1 MARRKEFDQDE
12 AIQRA
17 IRVFSQQG
25 FGATS
30 TEDLMQAMEI
40 GRQSMYDTFGDKRTL
55 FLTALKA
62 YVSYSCGAI
71 LQELQQEGEP
81 LVVLRNALV
90 AFAERKDMASP
101 DGCMGLNA
109 LSEFGT
115 RDEEV
120 TATIRQ
126 SASAQKDAVLKLLRA
141 AVAQGTLAQDRVAPA
156 ADFFDG
162 TLAAIRYAAKAGK
175 SRKALREM
183 AVFAGSALA

>member
-1 MARRKEFDQDE
+1 MARRKEFDYDE
-12 AIQRA
+12 ALQCA

-30 TEDLMQAMEI
+30 TEDLMQAMQI

-55 FLTALKA
+55 FLAALKT
-62 YVSYSCGAI
+62 YVTQSCGAI
-71 LQELQQEGEP
+71 LNELQKPGEP
-81 LVVLRNALV
+81 LAVLRDALI

-120 TATIRQ
+120 TSTIRK
-126 SASAQKDAVLKLLRA
+126 SASSQKDAVLELLKA
-141 AVAQGTLAQDRVAPA
+141 AVDQGTLPQDRVAPA

-183 AVFAGSALA
+183 AVFAGSALK